1 MRFCL
6 VYRHNSLTPW
16 EMDLTLRLCCSLE
29 AVLFLGIIKDYRVML
44 NGNFMGQFY
53 PRVSLIVSWILK
65 VLLWALMMLFRAQF
79 VIIV

>member
-1 MRFCL
+1 
-6 VYRHNSLTPW
+6 
-16 EMDLTLRLCCSLE
+16 MDLTLRLCCSLE